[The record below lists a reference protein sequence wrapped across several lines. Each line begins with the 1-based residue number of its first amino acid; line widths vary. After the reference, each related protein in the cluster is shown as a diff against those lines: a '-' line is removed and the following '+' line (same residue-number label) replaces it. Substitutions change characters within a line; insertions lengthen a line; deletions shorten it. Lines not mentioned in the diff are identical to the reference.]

1 MKVYDSVVNPPG
13 TDSVAATATAQ
24 AATISSAG
32 TLTEA
37 INSVLKKAKPLST
50 LAKSQSQARG
60 RQDALWQAF
69 TQVCTLPVTQ
79 DPERMRQFVVASQD
93 AYLVYLQAHE
103 ACDTAR
109 RELHQA
115 EQEQAEAAQTLKEAI
130 KAAQSAP
137 DANSGD
143 PILGSGSLY
152 GQLVV
157 QLQVA
162 GAGRCGGSA

>member
-103 ACDTAR
+103 ACGGIGVAQEIELYRSTYCR
-109 RELHQA
+109 RIACEENERPRNQRVF
-115 EQEQAEAAQTLKEAI
+115 
-130 KAAQSAP
+130 
-137 DANSGD
+137 D
-143 PILGSGSLY
+143 
-152 GQLVV
+152 
-157 QLQVA
+157 
-162 GAGRCGGSA
+162 